1 MKTNLREK
9 CSICI
14 PFERSEYDEII
25 KDSKKFRRH
34 INDTIAHFPELFPV
48 KITDGYEM
56 KDSRKSKKLCLCIR
70 RITVAGKSYSVRP
83 SFVMPYMTGF
93 VCDVENGLYLRR
105 FDVPFHGLTHVFG
118 RYPMYWYRLENH
130 LGRNSLVGTT
140 VHSTAAL
147 PEHLIAD
154 EKHTHIA
161 GAKAYVATTVAEN
174 CILGVSMASN
184 AGEAALTKAYGIFTE
199 EAKRVKPDY
208 KPKTVN
214 TDGWAATQKAW
225 RVIFPSILII
235 CCFLHVFIKIRD
247 RAKLKFHDK
256 FLEVAS
262 KLWNCYRADNKK
274 SFSQRIRRLDE
285 WCEAQPDL
293 PAVIVD
299 PIKKLEKNRQLYAC
313 AYDHPGCHRTSN
325 MLDRLMQ
332 RMDRHLFST
341 QYFHGSSDTAEL
353 NIRGWALLYNF
364 TPSNPMTIKKHQGKK
379 CPADRLNGFAYSENW
394 LENLLISASLKD
406 FRCAP

>member
-1 MKTNLREK
+1 MKTNPRDK

-14 PFERSEYDEII
+14 PFERSTYDEIT
-25 KDSKKFRRH
+25 KDSKKFRSH
-34 INDTIAHFPELFPV
+34 INNKIADFPELFPV
-48 KITDGYEM
+48 NITSGYEM

-70 RITVAGKSYSVRP
+70 RIIVAGKSYSVRP
-83 SFVMPYMTGF
+83 SFVLPYMVGF
-93 VCDVENGLYLRR
+93 VSEVEKALYLKR
-105 FDVPFHGLTHVFG
+105 FDVPFYGLAYVFG
-118 RYPMYWYRLENH
+118 HYPMYWYRLENH

-140 VHSTAAL
+140 IHRDTVL
-147 PEHLIAD
+147 PSHLVAD

-161 GAKAYVATTVAEN
+161 GAKAYVATTVAGN
-174 CILGVSMASN
+174 CILGTAVANN
-184 AGEAALTKAYGIFTE
+184 ADEVALTKAYGIFTE

-225 RVIFPSILII
+225 RSLFPSILII

-247 RAKLKFHDK
+247 RAKLKFHDQ
-256 FLEVAS
+256 FLAAAS
-262 KLWNCYRADNKK
+262 KLWDCYRADNKK
-274 SFSQRIRRLDE
+274 SFSQRIRRLVE
-285 WCEAQPDL
+285 WCESLSDL

-299 PIKKLEKNRQLYAC
+299 PIKKLRKNIQFYSA
-313 AYDHPGCHRTSN
+313 AYDHPRCHRTSN

-353 NIRGWALLYNF
+353 NIRGWALIYNF
-364 TPSNPMTIKKHQGKK
+364 TPSNPMTIKKHQGKR
-379 CPADRLNGFAYSENW
+379 CPADRINGFAYHENW

-406 FRCAP
+406 FRLPP